1 MPAPVLW
8 TATLT
13 VCLLDEPGS
22 PSIGK
27 VLMKSQR
34 DDGQAEKR
42 FSGHNDQCNHE
53 RPAGQ
58 RGNGPEQPNGYTVRH
73 IHSAG
78 GVAYRLHQASACSL
92 VQVALIATDK
102 ECRRWQLPKGRLY
115 PSEEPLTAALREVEE
130 ETGLETEF
138 ESFLKTVRYD
148 YLDTYARA
156 VPERVYKK
164 VDFYLLRVVGGILSD
179 ASVEVRKVEWASPD
193 DALVRL
199 AYDGERDC
207 IKLALEYLNGY

>member
-1 MPAPVLW
+1 
-8 TATLT
+8 
-13 VCLLDEPGS
+13 
-22 PSIGK
+22 
-27 VLMKSQR
+27 MKSQR
-34 DDGQAEKR
+34 ESGQREKR
-42 FSGHNDQCNHE
+42 YSGHNDQSNCE

-58 RGNGPEQPNGYTVRH
+58 RGNGTEQFSGYTVRH

-78 GVAYRLHQASACSL
+78 GVAFRLHEVSACSV
-92 VQVALIATDK
+92 VQVALIATDS

-138 ESFLKTVRYD
+138 ESFLKTVRYE

-179 ASVEVRKVEWASPD
+179 ESVEVRKVEWASPD
-193 DALVRL
+193 DALGRL

>member
-1 MPAPVLW
+1 
-8 TATLT
+8 
-13 VCLLDEPGS
+13 
-22 PSIGK
+22 
-27 VLMKSQR
+27 MKSQR
-34 DDGQAEKR
+34 DDVQKEKR
-42 FSGHNDQCNHE
+42 FSGHKDQGNFE
-53 RPAGQ
+53 RPADQ
-58 RGNGPEQPNGYTVRH
+58 RGNGTEQPDGYTVRH

-78 GVAYRLHQASACSL
+78 GVAFRLRDVSASRV

-138 ESFLKTVRYD
+138 ESFLKTVRYE

-193 DALVRL
+193 DALGRL
-199 AYDGERDC
+199 TYDGERDC
-207 IKLALEYLNGY
+207 VKLALEYLNGY

>member
-1 MPAPVLW
+1 
-8 TATLT
+8 
-13 VCLLDEPGS
+13 
-22 PSIGK
+22 
-27 VLMKSQR
+27 MKSLR
-34 DDGQAEKR
+34 DEGQKDKS
-42 FSGHNDQCNHE
+42 FSGCNDQGGCE
-53 RPAGQ
+53 RADGQ
-58 RGNGPEQPNGYTVRH
+58 RGNGTEHSNSYTVRH

-78 GVAYRLHQASACSL
+78 GVAFRLHKVSACR
-92 VQVALIATDK
+92 VVHVALIATDN

-138 ESFLKTVRYD
+138 ESFLKTVRYE

-179 ASVEVRKVEWASPD
+179 ASVEVRRVEWASPE
-193 DALVRL
+193 DALGRL

-207 IKLALEYLNGY
+207 IKLALEYLNGF

>member
-1 MPAPVLW
+1 
-8 TATLT
+8 
-13 VCLLDEPGS
+13 
-22 PSIGK
+22 
-27 VLMKSQR
+27 MKSQR
-34 DDGQAEKR
+34 DDAQKEKR
-42 FSGHNDQCNHE
+42 FSGHKDQGNLE

-58 RGNGPEQPNGYTVRH
+58 RGNGTEQPNGYTVRH

-78 GVAYRLHQASACSL
+78 GVAYRLRDVSASRV

-138 ESFLKTVRYD
+138 ESFLKTVRYE

-193 DALVRL
+193 DALGRL

-207 IKLALEYLNGY
+207 VKLALEYLNGY